1 MKFNSIEDAQKF
13 FNQKHPNTKFKGD
26 NYEGQ
31 GDIFDQMKNE
41 MSMDLN
47 ANFSNKKKEKKQVKS
62 VSTSTKTVT
71 TNGIKKTTVTKT
83 TKYVDGSVET
93 ITTTT

>member
-1 MKFNSIEDAQKF
+1 MTGK
-13 FNQKHPNTKFKGD
+13 TGGKG
-26 NYEGQ
+26 
-31 GDIFDQMKNE
+31 
-41 MSMDLN
+41 S
-47 ANFSNKKKEKKQVKS
+47 KQVKS